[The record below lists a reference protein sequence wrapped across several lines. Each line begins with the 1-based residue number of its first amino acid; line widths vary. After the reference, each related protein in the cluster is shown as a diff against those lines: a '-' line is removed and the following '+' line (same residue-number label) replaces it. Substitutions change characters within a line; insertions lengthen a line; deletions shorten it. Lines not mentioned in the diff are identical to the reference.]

1 MAYVIVQRALTKLNL
16 SIVLRLSGMIE
27 RLLMEI
33 LGDLVQTA
41 Q

>member
-1 MAYVIVQRALTKLNL
+1 MAYVIVQRALTKLTL
-16 SIVLRLSGMIE
+16 SIVLRFSGMIE